1 MGRQKS
7 QIISKNI
14 LLMKKLSTM
23 LCLLAACAFLFTA
36 CKKEVKP
43 VTFHDDPNEKYL
55 IAYIYHPNEL
65 PDPTYLTHINY
76 AFGHVNDTF
85 DGVRI
90 EQEEWLGKISG
101 LKKKY
106 PHLKVILSI
115 GGWGSGN
122 FSEMVSDPQ
131 LRLSFAKDCK
141 RVVDQYNLDGIDIDW
156 EYPGSDVAGISA
168 APTDVENYTYMMHDI
183 RQAIGWDKIL
193 SHATDGGGTHIDYA
207 AVDQYMSYTNVM
219 SYDLGSQPYHRSPLY
234 ASDLLLQPG
243 SISQD
248 SCIRAHLNAG
258 IPPEKLVMGMI
269 FGGVWGADPT
279 KAHLLDGYT
288 YHWDEQ
294 AQEPYLTADST
305 GKVAFAY
312 VDEKSAYNKA
322 KYALSKGLRGAMY
335 WEYKG
340 DTPDGAFRRT
350 VYYALND
357 TSFVLGTYDNKK
369 MQPRRRRPAPPQN

>member
-1 MGRQKS
+1 
-7 QIISKNI
+7 
-14 LLMKKLSTM
+14 MKKFYIN
-23 LCLLAACAFLFTA
+23 LCLMAIVSFAVTSCG
-36 CKKEVKP
+36 KKEKP
-43 VTFHDDPNEKYL
+43 VTFHDNPGEKVL
-55 IAYIYHPNEL
+55 IAYVFHPNEL
-65 PDPTYLTHINY
+65 PDATFLTHINY

-90 EQEEWLGKISG
+90 EEEEWFAKIAK
-101 LKKKY
+101 LKNKY
-106 PHLKVILSI
+106 PHLKILLSI

-122 FSEMVSDPQ
+122 FSEMAADS
-131 LRLSFAKDCK
+131 LNRLSFAKDCK
-141 RVVDQYNLDGIDIDW
+141 RIVDQYGIDGIDIDW
-156 EYPGSDVAGISA
+156 EYPGSDLAGISCSPDDRA
-168 APTDVENYTYMMHDI
+168 NYTKMMRDI
-183 RQAIGWDKIL
+183 RTCIGWDKL
-193 SHATDGGGTHIDYA
+193 LTHATDGAGVYIDFA
-207 AVDQYMSYTNVM
+207 SVDQYMNWTNVM

-248 SCIRAHLNAG
+248 SCIKAHLAAG

-279 KAHLLDGYT
+279 KVHLLDGYT

-305 GKVAFAY
+305 GKVAFSF
-312 VDEKSAYNKA
+312 VDEKSAYNKS
-322 KYALSKGLRGAMY
+322 KYALAKGLKGAMY

-369 MQPRRRRPAPPQN
+369 LKPRRRRPAPPQE